1 MKKRVFIVT
10 INISYNIGNKLQN
23 YALKSTLES
32 LGYSVCTLKNIYNLK
47 GSKARF
53 FKKLPPSVLLAVY
66 RLKKLTGSNK
76 YEWQRMIEYVKFDKK
91 LSNKYYSV
99 KALKSLSK
107 KATAFI
113 AGSDQVW
120 NFDFKIND
128 MYINMLEFCSDGA
141 KKISYAASVG
151 MKQFSDVQAET
162 VKKYLPSFDFLSV
175 RENDAKELIEPLCGK
190 EVKVVLDPTLLLDT
204 SEWDKIAI
212 QPKWYDG
219 KDYALL
225 YFLGEKD
232 ENFSKLTA
240 ELKNDKGLKII
251 DPLDKNSPSYQCGP
265 AQFVYLVKHAKCVV
279 TDSYH
284 ATVFSVL
291 YQKPISVL
299 TGKGERAKMSGRF
312 ETLKENLGLDG
323 IFDCYDADKMFD
335 VSYDN
340 IQDKLKEARLA
351 SLAFI
356 RDGLK

>member
-128 MYINMLEFCSDGA
+128 MYINMLGFCSDGA
-141 KKISYAASVG
+141 KKNILCR
-151 MKQFSDVQAET
+151 KRRNET
-162 VKKYLPSFDFLSV
+162 V
-175 RENDAKELIEPLCGK
+175 
-190 EVKVVLDPTLLLDT
+190 
-204 SEWDKIAI
+204 
-212 QPKWYDG
+212 
-219 KDYALL
+219 
-225 YFLGEKD
+225 
-232 ENFSKLTA
+232 
-240 ELKNDKGLKII
+240 
-251 DPLDKNSPSYQCGP
+251 
-265 AQFVYLVKHAKCVV
+265 
-279 TDSYH
+279 
-284 ATVFSVL
+284 
-291 YQKPISVL
+291 
-299 TGKGERAKMSGRF
+299 
-312 ETLKENLGLDG
+312 
-323 IFDCYDADKMFD
+323 
-335 VSYDN
+335 
-340 IQDKLKEARLA
+340 
-351 SLAFI
+351 
-356 RDGLK
+356 